1 MHASMRRDPLQN
13 ISIVL
18 VRSQS
23 AGNIGSACR
32 AMKNMGLSSLI
43 LVAPEEDPLSLEA
56 RMMATSAKDVLEKA
70 RICQTLGEALLGF
83 RWIVATSARRGKNRG
98 PFISPREI
106 SPEIID
112 HAWSIP
118 VAIIFGPE
126 DHGLSNEELAPCHAL
141 ISVPTHRRLSS
152 LNLAQ
157 AVMLVGYELYLASLS
172 EMRNVECGMRAE
184 PRKVQGSPAL
194 HVVQDGIRNPS
205 EIRGADFGMRNEPEL
220 GKAARGRKRARRAEV
235 VFSPEMPAPL
245 AEFQKVE
252 KMYAQMEEL
261 LLRIGFLNPKNP
273 KRIMHTL
280 RRVFGRAKLSDR
292 DVAILRGVFRQLDW
306 YATHYNDSKKSGLP

>member
-1 MHASMRRDPLQN
+1 
-13 ISIVL
+13 
-18 VRSQS
+18 
-23 AGNIGSACR
+23 
-32 AMKNMGLSSLI
+32 MKNMGLSSLI

-83 RWIVATSARRGKNRG
+83 RWIAATSARRGKNRG

-126 DHGLSNEELAPCHAL
+126 DHGLTNEELAPCHAL

-157 AVMLVGYELYLASLS
+157 AVILVGYELHLASLS
-172 EMRNVECGMRAE
+172 EGGAGNILVA
-184 PRKVQGSPAL
+184 RKGKLRGSGVDLTA
-194 HVVQDGIRNPS
+194 
-205 EIRGADFGMRNEPEL
+205 
-220 GKAARGRKRARRAEV
+220 
-235 VFSPEMPAPL
+235 PAPP

-261 LLRIGFLNPKNP
+261 LLRIGFLDPKNP

-292 DVAILRGVFRQLDW
+292 DVAILRGVFRQLEW